1 MIIHINDNK
10 PPRLAARQHT
20 WEALPIFRGY
30 YRADMNPTIFDNFIA
45 ELNANIRNNYNTIA
59 ETFENEYGWPEVDS
73 VRSEVCKC
81 LICGLNQAAITL
93 TNHLLESVLKKAL
106 IIDESAKNKTAQSDI
121 TNVFD
126 DATAQFASKNL
137 YENIEQAYTT
147 GLITKEEKDTLHN
160 CRKDYRNAFSH
171 ADPQKT
177 FSGISI
183 PATIFTTKDLDN
195 PEEFFKRAFTDK
207 PNVSLSAKNN
217 VIIQGLIQSIKAKDE
232 AVDYFLT
239 IDGIIR
245 NLCSKLFG
253 ANGNRII
260 NP

>member
-1 MIIHINDNK
+1 
-10 PPRLAARQHT
+10 
-20 WEALPIFRGY
+20 
-30 YRADMNPTIFDNFIA
+30 MNPTIFDNFIA

-59 ETFENEYGWPEVDS
+59 EAFENEYGWPEVDS

-81 LICGLNQAAITL
+81 LICGLHQAAFTL

-106 IIDESAKNKTAQSDI
+106 IIEESAKNKTAHSDI

-126 DATAQFASKNL
+126 DATSQFASKNL
-137 YENIEQAYTT
+137 YGNIEQAYTI
-147 GLITKEEKDTLHN
+147 GLITEEEKETLHN

-183 PATIFTTKDLDN
+183 PAIILTTKALDN
-195 PEEFFKRAFTDK
+195 PEESLRKAFTDK
-207 PNVSLSAKNN
+207 PNVSLSAESS
-217 VIIQGLIQSIKAKDE
+217 VIIQGIVQSIKAEQE
-232 AVDYFLT
+232 AVNYFLA

-245 NLCSKLFG
+245 NLCSKLFD
-253 ANGNRII
+253 ANGNRIA